1 MFEQSTEINELITA
15 LVVAKMQMESPT
27 KSAKSHLAKYANII
41 DYIEVIE
48 PELLKNGLVFI
59 QHITDNDKGLRL
71 LSLLCHKSGQW
82 MRSSFPIE
90 PEDEASS
97 KLNSLQEQGKAITYL
112 KRYAASAIF
121 FRAGVDDDNDADTFK
136 GRSQAPLQPQK
147 GFVKWIEKDQ
157 VVGIRALLAQKG
169 DPEREQKICDHY
181 RIDSLYKLPEQ
192 KYEELI
198 TLLKVK

>member
-1 MFEQSTEINELITA
+1 MFEQSTDIHELITA
-15 LVVAKMQMESPT
+15 LVVAKSQMESPT
-27 KSAKSHLAKYANII
+27 KSAKSNHGKYANII

-90 PEDEASS
+90 PEDNTSGR
-97 KLNSLQEQGKAITYL
+97 LNSLQEEGKAITYL

-136 GRSQAPLQPQK
+136 SRPQPIAQPQK
-147 GFVKWIEKDQ
+147 GFVRWIDKDQ
-157 VVGIRALLAQKG
+157 VVGIRALLALKG

-181 RIDSLYKLPEQ
+181 RIENLYKLPEQ

-198 TLLKVK
+198 ALLKVK